1 MKNRI
6 KILVLLFCLPLFTFA
21 QEEEGDAP
29 DYFMVELN
37 YMKAK
42 PGMESKFVAAVKKHN
57 AKYHPD
63 GPYNSNLDYIRTGQD
78 AGWYVWSMGTL
89 TYSDLDGA
97 PGSGEHQDD
106 WAKSVAPYVLE
117 YGPIEM
123 WKLNTDLSVSD
134 GDSEPLESVWILEI
148 EDGEYYRFKAFMEKI
163 HKIFEAKEDE
173 MHVWTRQHNQDNGRD
188 VAIVWP
194 FDKWSDLDKEEEWT
208 MKEAY
213 DEEYGSGSWE
223 NALEEWED
231 FVKGNKQAV
240 WMRIPKD

>member
-21 QEEEGDAP
+21 QEEESDAP
-29 DYFMVELN
+29 DYSIVELN

-63 GPYNSNLDYIRTGQD
+63 GPYNSNMDYIRTGQD
-78 AGWYVWSMGTL
+78 AGWYVWSMGTF

-97 PGSGEHQDD
+97 PGAGDHQND
-106 WAKSVAPYVLE
+106 WAKSVAPYVQE

-123 WKLNTDLSVSD
+123 WRLNTELSVFD
-134 GDSEPLESVWILEI
+134 GDSEPLETVWILEI

-163 HKIFEAKEDE
+163 HVIFEAKEDE
-173 MHVWTRQHNQDNGRD
+173 MHVWNREHNQDNGRD

-194 FDKWSDLDKEEEWT
+194 FDKWSDLDVEEDWT
-208 MKEAY
+208 MKGAY
-213 DEEYGSGSWE
+213 DEEYGEGSWK

-231 FVKGNKQAV
+231 FVKSNQQAV